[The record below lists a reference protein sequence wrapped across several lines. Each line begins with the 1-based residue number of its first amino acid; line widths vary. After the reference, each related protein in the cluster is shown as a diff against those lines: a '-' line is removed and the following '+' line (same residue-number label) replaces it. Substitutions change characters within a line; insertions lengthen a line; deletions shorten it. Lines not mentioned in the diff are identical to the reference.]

1 MGQSASQN
9 ESSFPESGV
18 SIGTDA
24 SGESIPVPF
33 NELDLYQQQGFKE
46 DNDSRSSKAKG
57 KDKDMVTTV
66 FRWKG
71 GGVRS
76 FKHFPFEKILD
87 SRL

>member
-33 NELDLYQQQGFKE
+33 NELDLHQQQIYE
-46 DNDSRSSKAKG
+46 DNDSRLSKAR
-57 KDKDMVTTV
+57 DQNMVTTV

-76 FKHFPFEKILD
+76 FKHFPFRKK
-87 SRL
+87 S

>member
-33 NELDLYQQQGFKE
+33 NELDLYQQQGLM
-46 DNDSRSSKAKG
+46 SIILIACIAKL
-57 KDKDMVTTV
+57 KYLILKV
-66 FRWKG
+66 KI
-71 GGVRS
+71 
-76 FKHFPFEKILD
+76 HPFY
-87 SRL
+87 

>member
-33 NELDLYQQQGFKE
+33 NELDLYQQQGFTE

-57 KDKDMVTTV
+57 DKNTVTTV

-76 FKHFPFEKILD
+76 FEKKMC
-87 SRL
+87 